1 MKKGSPKSGTPTIE
15 EFSRCPEKCSY
26 QDIVWYNIMRN
37 VTRCLDYLVVGEALR
52 RATVRGGACLARPTG
67 RVPP

>member
-1 MKKGSPKSGTPTIE
+1 MAVIDLDIALAAQC
-15 EFSRCPEKCSY
+15 RRRPEKCSY